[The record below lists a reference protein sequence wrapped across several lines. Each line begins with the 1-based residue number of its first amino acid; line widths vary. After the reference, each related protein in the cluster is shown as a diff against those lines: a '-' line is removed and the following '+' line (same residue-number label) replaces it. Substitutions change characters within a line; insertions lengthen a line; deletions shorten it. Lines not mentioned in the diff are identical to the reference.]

1 MKKEETAK
9 DSWDASDGEGDVK
22 DTWDQSSDEE
32 ETPQTKSDGQSSTQ
46 SAVPDIDSW
55 RSQHVHA
62 VWGSAGACGVG
73 EYRGVW
79 SGGVLLSFILVTT
92 VAGFHYMTIGKYS
105 VGIYYHM
112 CIACK
117 YLNVLIASL
126 KFSASRM
133 RYYIGGCVSVFR

>member
-55 RSQHVHA
+55 RSQHVH
-62 VWGSAGACGVG
+62 VEWGSAGACGVG
-73 EYRGVW
+73 ECRGVW
-79 SGGVLLSFILVTT
+79 SGGVQGRVEWGSTSLFYPGYNSSRLSLYDHREILCRDLLSYVYCL
-92 VAGFHYMTIGKYS
+92 
-105 VGIYYHM
+105 
-112 CIACK
+112 
-117 YLNVLIASL
+117 
-126 KFSASRM
+126 
-133 RYYIGGCVSVFR
+133 